1 MRRRLR
7 LYDNGDNPGEV
18 RPGGRTARTREAVC
32 RATLRELADVGYAG
46 LTVEGV
52 AERSGVHK
60 STIYRRW
67 GGVDGLVVDALDFAT
82 DDEWHPDLSG
92 NAEANLMG
100 FAHVALQSFADSEYG
115 PTHTAVVAAAFQSER
130 AVDAVHRFFA
140 DRFGRAS
147 AIVVR
152 AVEQGE
158 LPRDTDPEAVIRFLM
173 APIYFRLFISREPV
187 SEVDL
192 EQAVQAALAAAQ
204 AGVFETQDR
213 R

>member
-1 MRRRLR
+1 MSG
-7 LYDNGDNPGEV
+7 NGEV
-18 RPGGRTARTREAVC
+18 PGMARPGGRTARTREAVC
-32 RATLRELADVGYAG
+32 RTTLRELAESGYAG

-52 AERSGVHK
+52 ADRSGVHK

-67 GGVDGLVVDALDFAT
+67 GGVDGLVVDALDFAV
-82 DDEWHPDLSG
+82 DDDWQPDLTG
-92 NAEANLMG
+92 NVEANLME
-100 FAHVALQSFADSEYG
+100 FAHVALQSFADPDYG

-147 AIVVR
+147 TIVDRAI
-152 AVEQGE
+152 EQGE
-158 LPRDTDPEAVIRFLM
+158 LPESTDPEAVIRSLM

-187 SEVDL
+187 TDVDL

-204 AGVFETQDR
+204 AGVFEEQVQ
-213 R
+213 